1 MARDQDPLYV
11 PPLRACNPFNSLIAP
26 ITQTRLA
33 AFTRAL
39 TTLYLISLL
48 TIQTH
53 VQLSLLGRASYVA
66 AVVAGLPAPDSP
78 ASSQLDLLNASAE
91 DDLEMAELARD
102 VDLAEREGGRA
113 EVERLY
119 LSVSWWLLHEGVARV
134 GERVRAAVEEVVG
147 P

>member
-1 MARDQDPLYV
+1 MTL
-11 PPLRACNPFNSLIAP
+11 PPVHK
-26 ITQTRLA
+26 TRLANLARTRPIPA

-48 TIQTH
+48 AFQTH

-78 ASSQLDLLNASAE
+78 GSSQLDLLAASAE
-91 DDLEMAELARD
+91 DDIEMAALAREED
-102 VDLAEREGGRA
+102 AVEGGGEGGGGQA

-119 LSVSWWLLHEGVARV
+119 LSVSWWLLHEGVGRV
-134 GERVRAAVEEVVG
+134 AERVRGAVEDVVG